1 MSTCYIAGPM
11 TGIPGFNYRAFD
23 EARDILRTHG
33 WKVISP
39 ADLDRQNL
47 GIDFSTMTG
56 NEDLSPWREKFAR
69 QDMEALLKVERLFVL
84 EGWEQS
90 VGARNEMTMAAMLGV
105 PICTF
110 PGHDPVEWEAHFSN
124 APQPSFGDISR
135 LDPASPRF
143 HNGDIIDSSSDDHV
157 GYRFTVYGT
166 YQDATGKL
174 CYAFDPDNQYGGD
187 SVSHYDEHYKLVG
200 GPRFGRAVLGSKAVQ
215 MNPYAAIAPEI
226 GVHAAEVRITDPETG
241 GEKGTKLAR
250 YDLIPAGPLLQLAEH
265 YGKGAAKYDAHNWRR
280 GYAWSLS
287 FAALQRHAWAF
298 WNGEDND
305 PETQSHHMAAVAFHA
320 FALIHFGDTDTG
332 TDDRP

>member
-47 GIDFSTMTG
+47 GIDFSGMTG
-56 NEDLSPWREKFAR
+56 NEDLSPWRQKFAR

-124 APQPSFGDISR
+124 APTPTEAPVSVTNNF
-135 LDPASPRF
+135 F
-143 HNGDIIDSSSDDHV
+143 SSSDSSVTNNSLRSPEQRLRDELAAACDSTPFV
-157 GYRFTVYGT
+157 ASDDFELVDQWKMR
-166 YQDATGKL
+166 L
-174 CYAFDPDNQYGGD
+174 GD
-187 SVSHYDEHYKLVG
+187 
-200 GPRFGRAVLGSKAVQ
+200 
-215 MNPYAAIAPEI
+215 
-226 GVHAAEVRITDPETG
+226 EVRVTDPETG

-250 YDLIPAGPLLQLAEH
+250 FDLIPAEPLWELAEH
-265 YGKGAAKYDAHNWRR
+265 YGRGAAKYEDRNWEK

-287 FAALQRHAWAF
+287 YAALMRHAVAF
-298 WNGEDND
+298 WQGQNND
-305 PETQSHHMAAVAFHA
+305 PETDSHHMAAVAFHA
-320 FALIHFGDTDTG
+320 FALIEFWNQGLG

>member
-23 EARDILRTHG
+23 EARDVLQSHG

-39 ADLDRQNL
+39 VDLDRKNL
-47 GIDFSTMTG
+47 TVDLSTMTG
-56 NEDLSPWREKFAR
+56 NEDLSPWRQKFAR

-90 VGARNEMTMAAMLGV
+90 TGARNEMTMAAMLGV
-105 PICTF
+105 PITTF

-124 APQPSFGDISR
+124 APTPPVPVESWGR
-135 LDPASPRF
+135 LTVSGPVDSYVGATSGFIGSVDKQGYITFAEVPDDSPF
-143 HNGDIIDSSSDDHV
+143 KLDEGLTWVPLVETPNGDEV
-157 GYRFTVYGT
+157 RVT
-166 YQDATGKL
+166 
-174 CYAFDPDNQYGGD
+174 DPD
-187 SVSHYDEHYKLVG
+187 
-200 GPRFGRAVLGSKAVQ
+200 
-215 MNPYAAIAPEI
+215 
-226 GVHAAEVRITDPETG
+226 TG

-250 YDLIPAGPLLQLAEH
+250 FDLIPAGPLLQLAEH
-265 YGKGAAKYDAHNWRR
+265 YGIGARKYADRNWER

-298 WNGEDND
+298 WNGEDLD

-320 FALIHFGDTDTG
+320 FALIEFGNTDTG

>member
-1 MSTCYIAGPM
+1 MSICYIAGPM

-39 ADLDRQNL
+39 ADLDRVNL
-47 GIDFSTMTG
+47 NIDFSTMTG
-56 NEDLSPWREKFAR
+56 NEDLSPWRTRFAR

-90 VGARNEMTMAAMLGV
+90 TGARNEMTMAAMLGV

-110 PGHDPVEWEAHFSN
+110 PGHDPVVWEAHFSN
-124 APQPSFGDISR
+124 APQVADSEANRLLDAEFAGTTPTYSIPVGERSFYWVD
-135 LDPASPRF
+135 
-143 HNGDIIDSSSDDHV
+143 
-157 GYRFTVYGT
+157 
-166 YQDATGKL
+166 
-174 CYAFDPDNQYGGD
+174 
-187 SVSHYDEHYKLVG
+187 VSKTLAEHDELVG
-200 GPRFGRAVLGSKAVQ
+200 NIQSTPDPYRAAALKNEA
-215 MNPYAAIAPEI
+215 PYRTADERR
-226 GVHAAEVRITDPETG
+226 VTDPETG

-265 YGKGAAKYDAHNWRR
+265 YGIGAAKYEPNNWRR

-320 FALIHFGDTDTG
+320 FALIEFGGTDTG

>member
-47 GIDFSTMTG
+47 KIDFSGMTG
-56 NEDLSPWREKFAR
+56 NEDLSPWRQKFAR

-90 VGARNEMTMAAMLGV
+90 TGARNEMTMAAMLGV

-110 PGHDPVEWEAHFSN
+110 PGHDPIEWEAHFSN
-124 APQPSFGDISR
+124 APAPVTDVQKISAYIP
-135 LDPASPRF
+135 L
-143 HNGDIIDSSSDDHV
+143 SSEL
-157 GYRFTVYGT
+157 Y
-166 YQDATGKL
+166 
-174 CYAFDPDNQYGGD
+174 FD
-187 SVSHYDEHYKLVG
+187 LVG
-200 GPRFGRAVLGSKAVQ
+200 PPSADVEVDYEPLPFYGKVPNWTDVTD
-215 MNPYAAIAPEI
+215 
-226 GVHAAEVRITDPETG
+226 EVRVTDPETG

-250 YDLIPAGPLLQLAEH
+250 FDLIPTGPLWQLAEH
-265 YGKGAAKYDAHNWRR
+265 YGKGAAKYADRNWQR

-298 WNGEDND
+298 WNGEDLD

-320 FALIHFGDTDTG
+320 FALMEFDSTDTG

>member
-1 MSTCYIAGPM
+1 MTTTCYIAGPM

-33 WKVISP
+33 WTVISP
-39 ADLDRQNL
+39 ADLDRVNL
-47 GIDFSTMTG
+47 KIDFSTMTG
-56 NEDLSPWREKFAR
+56 NEDLSPWRQKFAR

-124 APQPSFGDISR
+124 APQVTER
-135 LDPASPRF
+135 VVTLAELDPETWGRIP
-143 HNGDIIDSSSDDHV
+143 
-157 GYRFTVYGT
+157 
-166 YQDATGKL
+166 
-174 CYAFDPDNQYGGD
+174 
-187 SVSHYDEHYKLVG
+187 
-200 GPRFGRAVLGSKAVQ
+200 GRAVLGSKAVKPDPQ
-215 MNPYAAIAPEI
+215 TQLADLVTADKVRWADAYVTFEEVPDDSLFKLDEGLQWVPLIETPN
-226 GVHAAEVRITDPETG
+226 GDEVRVTDPETG

-298 WNGEDND
+298 WNGEDRD

-320 FALIHFGDTDTG
+320 FALIHFGDRELG

>member
-39 ADLDRQNL
+39 ADLDRVNL
-47 GIDFSTMTG
+47 KMDFSVMTG
-56 NEDLSPWREKFAR
+56 NEDLSPWRQKFAR

-90 VGARNEMTMAAMLGV
+90 TGARNEMTMAAMLGV

-110 PGHDPVEWEAHFSN
+110 PGHDPIEWEAHFSN
-124 APQPSFGDISR
+124 APQ
-135 LDPASPRF
+135 AQQQ
-143 HNGDIIDSSSDDHV
+143 IIGGIPFASDDVLWAGYTASVDLRELEPDPELERLLDEEEVIAREKRSMDGHAYHYEV
-157 GYRFTVYGT
+157 GDFDVRTVSAHIPMSN
-166 YQDATGKL
+166 QLHAELTG
-174 CYAFDPDNQYGGD
+174 
-187 SVSHYDEHYKLVG
+187 
-200 GPRFGRAVLGSKAVQ
+200 
-215 MNPYAAIAPEI
+215 
-226 GVHAAEVRITDPETG
+226 EVRVTDPETG

-265 YGKGAAKYDAHNWRR
+265 YGIGARKYADRNWER

-298 WNGEDND
+298 WMGEDTD
-305 PETQSHHMAAVAFHA
+305 GETLSHHMAAVAFHA
-320 FALIHFGDTDTG
+320 FALMHFGDTDTG